1 MKMPATRRIDGWATA
16 ASLLAT
22 APAAAQ
28 EIIGLPGEDSW
39 LEPRFEEVYR
49 LGSRAG
55 EDWEQF
61 GHVTDVGFDG
71 KGQLYV
77 LDIQVSRIFVVGPD
91 GEYRRAFGG
100 PGEGPGEFRSPA
112 GFAVMRDGR
121 VVIGDWGYLAYHVF
135 DPDGQF
141 ERRVGMAPGGDVLA
155 LTKQMPDP
163 GGLALISAV
172 GAPLLALEMVDY
184 SARTGTITLHDSRP
198 VERIDLTGEVAMV
211 DTVAEGWLSPD
222 VVFYNGVQG
231 SMTFSPRMLAAVLPD
246 GSVAFSDS
254 TAYAIRIARAGEGV
268 VRILKRPLHP
278 IPVTNRVRR
287 AERDRRLRLAR
298 ERSPVVGP
306 AARERIADLEFFAEV
321 SIVRDL
327 SAGWDGEIWVR
338 RHGEEPGDDHGP
350 IDVLTMDGRYLG
362 SIRAGITA
370 IPDAFGPD
378 GLMAFIET
386 DELDAATVVVKRLL
400 PWQK

>member
-1 MKMPATRRIDGWATA
+1 MNERRVWLRACFSSAPCLLAAVAATA
-16 ASLLAT
+16 
-22 APAAAQ
+22 Q
-28 EIIGLPGEDSW
+28 QVVDLPGEDRW

-49 LGSRAG
+49 LGSPGGA
-55 EDWEQF
+55 DWEQF
-61 GHVTDVGFDG
+61 GAVSDVGFDG
-71 KGQLYV
+71 AGQLYV
-77 LDIQVSRIFVVGPD
+77 FDVQVPRVFVVGPD
-91 GEYRRAFGG
+91 GEYLRAFGG

-121 VVIGDWGYLAYHVF
+121 VVIGDFGHLAYHVF

-141 ERRVGMAPGGDVLA
+141 ERRVDMAPGGDVLV

-163 GGLALISAV
+163 GGMALISAV
-172 GAPLLALEMVDY
+172 GAPLLALAVVPRA
-184 SARTGTITLHDSRP
+184 ARTGTITLHDSRP
-198 VERIDLTGEVAMV
+198 VKRIDLAGEVATV

-268 VRILKRPLHP
+268 LRILKRPFHP

-298 ERSPVVGP
+298 ERSQVVDA

-321 SIVRDL
+321 AIVRDL
-327 SAGWDGEIWVR
+327 SAGWDGKIWVR

-362 SIRAGITA
+362 SIRAGVIA
-370 IPDAFGPD
+370 IPAAFGPY
-378 GLMAFIET
+378 GLVAFIET
-386 DELDAATVVVKRLL
+386 DELDVETVVVKRLL
-400 PWQK
+400 SWKK